1 MDYFGG
7 FEIVEVVTEIT
18 NVEFGKMINAAA
30 HTLQDNAEK
39 INKLNV
45 FPVPDGD
52 TGTNMTLSMA
62 SGAEYERD
70 ETDLRLGA
78 LAKATSKGLL
88 MGARG
93 NSGVILSQIF
103 RGFANAVKDEDILTA
118 RTFAN
123 GLMGGAETAYKAV
136 MKPTEGTILTVIREA
151 AAAAN
156 QAAKQSDDV
165 VEVAK
170 AAYDASEKALAS
182 TPDLLPVLK
191 EVGVVDSGGQGL
203 VIVLEAFY
211 AVLSGQEIKHDAVD
225 NAGLEA
231 MIQELHNTG
240 VQGELNPESIEFG
253 YCTEM
258 MVDLSVGT
266 TYDTDF
272 DYDQFYAY
280 LANLGDSLL
289 VINDEEVVK
298 VHIHT
303 EHPGKV
309 FEWGLKYGS
318 LRKTKVDNM
327 RYQQVEASMAAQ
339 KAKDEQNNEPIQ
351 VELAVIGIAAGE
363 GVQDLFKTSG
373 ANIIIDS
380 TQAPSTADI
389 VSAIKDSGAKQ
400 AIVLP
405 NDSNIFMAAD
415 QAKSMLDIPVEI
427 VKTRTI
433 QQGLTA
439 LLVGFNPDA
448 QLEDNAKNM
457 TLALNDVKSGS
468 VTTSVRDTTM
478 GGLEIHVG
486 DAIGLLDGTIVVAE
500 PDGNIKAAAQKL
512 IQKML
517 DEDDEIVTLI
527 YGSESTEADAEELS
541 AFIEEL
547 DSDIEVEIQ
556 SGNQPLYP
564 IYLAVE

>member
-1 MDYFGG
+1 M
-7 FEIVEVVTEIT
+7 EVVTEIT

-30 HTLQDNAEK
+30 NTLQDNAEK

-266 TYDTDF
+266 TYDTEF

-527 YGSESTEADAEELS
+527 YGSESTAADAEELS

>member
-1 MDYFGG
+1 M
-7 FEIVEVVTEIT
+7 EVVTEIT

-30 HTLQDNAEK
+30 NTLQDNAEK

-266 TYDTDF
+266 TYDTEF

-527 YGSESTEADAEELS
+527 YGSESTATDAEELS